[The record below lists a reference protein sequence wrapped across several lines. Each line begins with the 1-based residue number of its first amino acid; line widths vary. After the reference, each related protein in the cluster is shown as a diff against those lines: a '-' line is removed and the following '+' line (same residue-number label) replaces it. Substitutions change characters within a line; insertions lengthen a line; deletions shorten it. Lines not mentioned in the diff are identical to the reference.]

1 LRFPYFAKVG
11 RCEIFCKHFDVHI
24 LLLIGRNRESH
35 ASLENINYGYR
46 RKVCEYL
53 ISANMFSQRLGEA
66 LETAVATMALEPV
79 DRLSTIED
87 RVSMLLGEQV
97 PIV

>member
-1 LRFPYFAKVG
+1 
-11 RCEIFCKHFDVHI
+11 
-24 LLLIGRNRESH
+24 
-35 ASLENINYGYR
+35 
-46 RKVCEYL
+46 
-53 ISANMFSQRLGEA
+53 MFSQRLGEA

-97 PIV
+97 LSELGMFRLSTMVDGVSMLLGEQVFPEPGT

>member
-1 LRFPYFAKVG
+1 M
-11 RCEIFCKHFDVHI
+11 
-24 LLLIGRNRESH
+24 
-35 ASLENINYGYR
+35 
-46 RKVCEYL
+46 CEYF
-53 ISANMFSQRLGEA
+53 IIANMFSQRLGEA

-97 PIV
+97 PYGIV

>member
-1 LRFPYFAKVG
+1 
-11 RCEIFCKHFDVHI
+11 
-24 LLLIGRNRESH
+24 
-35 ASLENINYGYR
+35 
-46 RKVCEYL
+46 
-53 ISANMFSQRLGEA
+53 MFSQRLGEA

-97 PIV
+97 PVLLF